1 MAKDLVEKELEL
13 IFPTTDVE
21 IAGHVF
27 ELRPF
32 SFVETRVAAM
42 KLKEVLH
49 LMEDGVD
56 LDKIAEIYSKGG
68 EGVRDVIAMCLDI
81 KPATVDKF
89 DMKSTA
95 TAIVNI
101 IKINKDFFVE
111 QVETEV
117 SDLVETLGMQDNS
130 PSEK

>member
-13 IFPTTDVE
+13 LFPTEEVE
-21 IAGHVF
+21 IAGHTF
-27 ELRPF
+27 ELKPF
-32 SFVETRVAAM
+32 SFVETRIAAL
-42 KLKEVLH
+42 KLKDVLH
-49 LMEDGVD
+49 LMGDG
-56 LDKIAEIYSKGG
+56 LEMNNIAEIYSKGG
-68 EGVRDVIAMCLDI
+68 EGVRDVIAMSLDI
-81 KPATVDKF
+81 KPTTVDKF

-101 IKINKDFFVE
+101 IKINKDFFVS

-117 SDLVETLGMQDNS
+117 EQLTEMFNLQDNS

>member
-13 IFPTTDVE
+13 LFPTTEVE
-21 IAGHVF
+21 IAGHTF

-32 SFVETRVAAM
+32 SFVETRIAAM
-42 KLKEVLH
+42 KLKDVAH
-49 LMEDGVD
+49 LMGDGIEM
-56 LDKIAEIYSKGG
+56 DKIAEIYSKGG
-68 EGVRDVIAMCLDI
+68 EGVRDVIAMCLDL

-89 DMKSTA
+89 DMKSTT

-117 SDLVETLGMQDNS
+117 NNLVKTLGMEDNS